1 MISVNFEPLTLQSIC
16 CSAIRTILRQ
26 NIDIEHPD
34 IKKIVRNPPKRP
46 KKKRVLRRMV
56 VPIFEESDVENSDA
70 NLTDEEDRRNL
81 GRLQAGEH
89 DINNIFDLVFDLG
102 HCRGERAAAEH
113 SESSSTEA
121 ELETDSAPAPA
132 VAENLITITEEV
144 VAAVVEA
151 AVEQQPSASN
161 ATFTTSAEQNND
173 PFKREK
179 FDSGLGEDLMNERGH
194 SSDSEGPCG
203 MDVDSDSEDNSNN
216 SSPCERPH
224 NKRSTLA
231 PTLIRAGEKLKR
243 IALRTQY
250 LRNLVDSDSD
260 SDMVYEEAQTTPVTR
275 SVYISPYT
283 PLMRA
288 KIQALPL
295 PPMLKLYLNLYR
307 EF

>member
-1 MISVNFEPLTLQSIC
+1 MISVNFEPLSLQSIC
-16 CSAIRTILRQ
+16 RSAIRTILRQ

-81 GRLQAGEH
+81 GRLQAGAH

-121 ELETDSAPAPA
+121 EPETDTPAPPDG
-132 VAENLITITEEV
+132 ENLITIAEEV

-151 AVEQQPSASN
+151 SVEQQPSASSG
-161 ATFTTSAEQNND
+161 TSTSAEQKND
-173 PFKREK
+173 PPKREK
-179 FDSGLGEDLMNERGH
+179 FDSGLGEDLLNERGH
-194 SSDSEGPCG
+194 SSDSEVPCG